1 VPFAHSSLKQ
11 HPFARATH
19 SPFGSSLAAA
29 AHDTAR
35 RVMPTEDTMNARF
48 LVLGL
53 TLAATS
59 VAGASQSLAIKVSP
73 AVSFAPANLVIRTSV
88 DPDAGNRALE
98 VVAESEDFYRASTVT
113 LDGDHAP
120 KTAQFEFRSLPP
132 GEYEISVVVTGADG
146 RRRAISRGQAKV
158 VESGA
163 AR

>member
-1 VPFAHSSLKQ
+1 
-11 HPFARATH
+11 
-19 SPFGSSLAAA
+19 
-29 AHDTAR
+29 
-35 RVMPTEDTMNARF
+35 MNARF

-59 VAGASQSLAIKVSP
+59 AAGANQPLAIKVSP

-88 DPDAGNRALE
+88 DPDADNRALE
-98 VVAESEDFYRASTVT
+98 VVAQSEDFYRSSTVT

-120 KTAQFEFRSLPP
+120 KTTQFEFRSLPP

-146 RRRAISRGQAKV
+146 RQRAISRGQAKV